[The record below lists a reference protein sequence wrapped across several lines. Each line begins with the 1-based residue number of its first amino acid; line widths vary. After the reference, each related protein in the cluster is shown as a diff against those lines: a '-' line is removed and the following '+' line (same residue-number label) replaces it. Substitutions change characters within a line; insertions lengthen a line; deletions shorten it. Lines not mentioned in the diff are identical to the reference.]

1 MILRVYFTTN
11 NGVYDTQAKN
21 RIPDKDT
28 STLIRFVTY
37 QLYDTET
44 DEKRGTLK
52 LSITSTPTDQNNKD
66 SPSLNTYTFT
76 FYLQPDDLVITTEY
90 SFIADKTTPFPSF
103 KNRILSITPFYCR
116 HGTVDI
122 QVTQDNTKNVTLRF

>member
-11 NGVYDTQAKN
+11 NGVYDTKATNPK
-21 RIPDKDT
+21 KDT
-28 STLIRFVTY
+28 VTLLRFVTY
-37 QLYDTET
+37 QLYDAET
-44 DEKRGTLK
+44 DEQRGTLK
-52 LSITSTPTDQNNKD
+52 LSITSTPTDQDNQN

-90 SFIADKTTPFPSF
+90 SFIADKNTPFPSF
-103 KNRILSITPFYCR
+103 KNRILSITPAYCT

-122 QVTQDNTKNVTLRF
+122 QVTPENRKNVTIRF